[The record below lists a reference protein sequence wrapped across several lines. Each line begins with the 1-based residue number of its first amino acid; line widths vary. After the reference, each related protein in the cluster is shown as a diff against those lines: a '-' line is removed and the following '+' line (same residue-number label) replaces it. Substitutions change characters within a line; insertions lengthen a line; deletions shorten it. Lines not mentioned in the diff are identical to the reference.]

1 MSKREVLCA
10 LPSCCFWWK
19 NLWFME
25 MGGPI
30 RSLLQTPVD
39 PGFLSRGAQPCA
51 PEPVDAKELL
61 GARLCAPTCLNSR
74 SLLLLA
80 ALLLLSTFASGQ
92 SPEKATISLGDAL
105 VHPLEETRLPLQ
117 LSGLEE
123 EAIVHLELKIQFPAV
138 PLRFARVERDQ
149 SKNSLSVH
157 TDLETDAQD
166 PERIATLL
174 LELDSIESLS
184 EGELLKLIFEA
195 TDEIYEN
202 EELVI
207 QIVEASLRTANGEQ
221 VQELNL
227 EDGKVTISI
236 PLFSCFFY
244 MH

>member
-1 MSKREVLCA
+1 MKSLLQKA

-19 NLWFME
+19 NLWLIE

-30 RSLLQTPVD
+30 RSLFQTPVD
-39 PGFLSRGAQPCA
+39 PGFLGRGAQPCA
-51 PEPVDAKELL
+51 PEPVDTKELL
-61 GARLCAPTCLNSR
+61 GARLCAPTCLNTR

-92 SPEKATISLGDAL
+92 SLEKPTISLGDAL

-117 LSGLEE
+117 LSGLEG
-123 EAIVHLELKIQFPAV
+123 EAIVYLELKIQFPAV
-138 PLRFARVERDQ
+138 PLRFARVERDE

-166 PERIATLL
+166 PEQMAILL
-174 LELDSIESLS
+174 LELDSVETLS
-184 EGELLKLIFEA
+184 EGELLQLIFEA
-195 TDEIYEN
+195 TDEIFEN
-202 EELVI
+202 EELI
-207 QIVEASLRTANGEQ
+207 IKIVEASLWTASGDQ
-221 VQELNL
+221 VEELNL
-227 EDGKVTISI
+227 EDGKITISI